1 MRVMKRKDFN
11 RLTFLYTIFI
21 TNSMKLYIYI
31 YINRGINRLKFKFTA
46 DKNELIYK
54 SAYTKFINKLNKNV
68 TLSALVIKHLF
79 AFVNK

>member
-1 MRVMKRKDFN
+1 
-11 RLTFLYTIFI
+11 
-21 TNSMKLYIYI
+21 MKLYIYI
-31 YINRGINRLKFKFTA
+31 KNRGTNRLKFKFTA